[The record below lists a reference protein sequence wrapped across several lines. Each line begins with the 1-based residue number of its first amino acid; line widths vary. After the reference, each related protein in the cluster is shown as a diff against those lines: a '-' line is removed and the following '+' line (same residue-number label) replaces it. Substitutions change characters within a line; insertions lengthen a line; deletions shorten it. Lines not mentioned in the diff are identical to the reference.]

1 MNIPGHLLSDNN
13 CFCSCKCSEICATP
27 CKTSQ
32 FPTSEAHCFT
42 SAPSRRRGGGAVQ
55 TDSFSPMSPGGIEL
69 ICLVPL
75 VQELNQGPSGSRSA
89 RFDRAKN
96 LHLYD
101 VGEELLRQRIISKG
115 VDCRNEESRSHR
127 SKIIWQIIN
136 RNLETGNLTS
146 ELHKIIVRSF
156 VFCDCV
162 GTEALFRQLG
172 SLTPLSP

>member
-1 MNIPGHLLSDNN
+1 MRCMNIPGHLLSDNN

-101 VGEELLRQRIISKG
+101 VGEELLRQRVNSIISQG
-115 VDCRNEESRSHR
+115 LSESRSE
-127 SKIIWQIIN
+127 SIGWTGGEGSTGEIIN
-136 RNLETGNLTS
+136 INLDSFQGSWTRLLFIVLCGN
-146 ELHKIIVRSF
+146 
-156 VFCDCV
+156 
-162 GTEALFRQLG
+162 
-172 SLTPLSP
+172 